1 MSTAASSS
9 LSGLFSKGSA
19 SYAKFRPEYPAALYD
34 VILQQASLPAR
45 DLAVDIATGSGQAA
59 KDLSKRFARV
69 IALDHNA
76 DQLQHAGKFPN
87 VRFQEGAAE
96 NSGLKDGVADLAAVA
111 QALHW

>member
-1 MSTAASSS
+1 MSTAAFST

-19 SYAKFRPEYPAALYD
+19 SYAKFRPEYPAALYN
-34 VILQQASLPAR
+34 VILQQASPAR
-45 DLAVDIATGSGQAA
+45 DLAVDLATGSGQAA
-59 KDLSKRFARV
+59 KGLSKHFACV

-96 NSGLKDGVADLAAVA
+96 NTGLGDGIADLAAVA

>member
-1 MSTAASSS
+1 MSTAASGT

-34 VILQQASLPAR
+34 VILQQAPPPAR
-45 DLAVDIATGSGQAA
+45 DLAIDLATGTGQAA
-59 KDLSKRFARV
+59 KGLSKHFARV

-87 VRFQEGAAE
+87 VHFQEGAAE
-96 NSGLKDGVADLAAVA
+96 NSGLGDGTADLAAVA